1 MNILSIETSAD
12 ETSVAF
18 LVAKETKKSTTF
30 LVRAHETSSQVA
42 LHATYGGI
50 FPNLAKRE
58 HAQALIPLLTLVLK
72 KSKIYK
78 EFKNPKAV
86 NKKKLEKIL
95 EREHSL
101 KETLPTFLEKITPP
115 KIDLITVTTGPGLEP
130 ALWVGINF
138 AQALSFAWGVPV
150 YGVNHMEGHIAS
162 SFSSGKKTFTLPHI
176 QFPVLSLLISGGHTE
191 LVLVTDIGKYKILGQ
206 TRDDAVGEAFDKVAR
221 TLSLPYPGGPE
232 ISRLA
237 LQAREKNTPQLYTLP
252 RPMIGTKDFDF
263 SFSGLKTAVL
273 YTVRDKKIKTETDKE
288 ALAREFE
295 NACTEVLIAKTRK
308 ALQKYA
314 ISTLVI
320 GGGVSANRYLQTQFN
335 IDAKKNKYKILWPGK
350 GLTGDNALMI
360 ALAGFLRY
368 TRNKKPRPLKAN
380 GNLEY

>member
-78 EFKNPKAV
+78 EFKKPKAV